1 MAKKSSSCCLIAFLV
16 AIVLLIGT
24 VAAGYFGGNYALK
37 KYLGDEGEILQLGI
51 NNWGDL
57 FNFLLGANE
66 LLKGKPEIEDENK
79 PNQDNLNSAQNQL
92 ENSIVGYNPQTSFFD
107 KQTLVFK
114 TPLMLTGGQLAA
126 LIDKELDSLK
136 DEVQIE
142 FNITQIKLEVD
153 PENNDYCTITMTF
166 AISKDNLI
174 SPIEKQLGNFAS
186 LITSSLGDYVY
197 ITSVNRYVA
206 IEGKMEVDTTYNQSN
221 LFVGNSSKNAVN
233 QKIVDLLVTLFGAEN
248 EDDLNAKFGNIII
261 EAVNN
266 VGNVSFALVANESAV
281 DKEISYIVFDNHNN
295 SELIQKL
302 AITAD
307 IDLNDYK
314 DLDEPNKNILS
325 NIKTQ
330 ANKMLTTLAT
340 TQLSE
345 TTTPTLIQVQDIIE
359 SITQEHNS
367 FAAAYQNDPAITN
380 LTSYQNHIN
389 SLVALFS

>member
-295 SELIQKL
+295 SALIQKL
-302 AITAD
+302 AITAEINLD
-307 IDLNDYK
+307 DYK
-314 DLDEPNKNILS
+314 DLDESNKNILS
-325 NIKTQ
+325 NIKSQ
-330 ANKMLTTLAT
+330 ANNMLTTLAT

-345 TTTPTLIQVQDIIE
+345 TTTPTLIQVQDIID

-367 FAAAYQNDPAITN
+367 FVAAYQNDPATTN

-389 SLVALFS
+389 SLVALFL